1 MSNSYNNPELQASY
15 RWCEEKTRN
24 RAKNFYYAIRLLPKA
39 RREAMCAVYA
49 FFREC
54 DDISDAADID
64 NRRQRLER
72 WKEIIKGASPD
83 VPMPGLPALRHAVQK
98 YRIDSQCFLDLI
110 EGMIMDLEDRE
121 YRTFD
126 ETYLYCYRAAST
138 VGLVCLSIFGFEPRP
153 EVLKMAEYQG
163 IAFQLTNILR
173 DISKD
178 AKDEKRVYL
187 PNDILS
193 RFNLNR
199 QAVLDGTYSLADME
213 RLIGFMA
220 SLTEQYYQ
228 KAEFLP
234 YFINPQSRWCL
245 RAMVNIY
252 HGILKKIAKIGTESL
267 KAKTR
272 LSVWEKIAAVI
283 RAYFRTWFEYWEGL
297 WHDIIN
303 ALKA

>member
-1 MSNSYNNPELQASY
+1 MLNFHSDSELQKSY
-15 RWCEEKTRN
+15 RWCEDITRS

-64 NRRQRLER
+64 TRRQRLEY
-72 WKEIIKGASPD
+72 WKEIINGASPQG
-83 VPMPGLPALRHAVQK
+83 PMPGLPALRHAVQK
-98 YRIDSQCFLDLI
+98 YRIDAKCFLDLI

-121 YRTFD
+121 YKTFD

-138 VGLVCLSIFGFEPRP
+138 VGLVCLSIFGFEPKP

-187 PNDILS
+187 PSDILS
-193 RFNLNR
+193 RFNLSR
-199 QAVLDGTYSLADME
+199 QAILEGSYSMADME
-213 RLIGFMA
+213 RLLGFMSA
-220 SLTEQYYQ
+220 LTEQYYQ
-228 KAEFLP
+228 KAESLP
-234 YFINPQSRWCL
+234 HFISPQSRWCL

-272 LSVWEKIAAVI
+272 LTVWEKLIAVI
-283 RAYFRTWFEYWEGL
+283 QAYFSTWFEYWQGL
-297 WHDIIN
+297 WSDMIN